1 MSDKFKLHNV
11 GLMQHEIEEILSA
24 LRLSAHICQNFEQN
38 MSRHERIKS
47 MANRFYTLLVDIEG

>member
-38 MSRHERIKS
+38 TARHERIKS

>member
-38 MSRHERIKS
+38 TARHERIKS
-47 MANRFYTLLVDIEG
+47 MANRFNTLLVDIEG

>member
-11 GLMQHEIEEILSA
+11 GLMQREIEEILSA

-38 MSRHERIKS
+38 TTRFERIKS
-47 MANRFYTLLVDIEG
+47 MANRFNTLLVDIEG